1 MRTELTPEQSEQ
13 QEAFRAFA
21 DEKISPEADQYDRD
35 ERIPA
40 ETLKRLAE
48 KGYSGATIPK
58 ENGGSGMDMITYGL
72 LCEEIGR
79 GSASLLSLITIQT
92 MVSQAIL
99 KWGDDSQKAQWLPKM
114 GKGEILC
121 SFALTE
127 PEIGSDAKNVGTSA
141 VLSDGTYLLNGR
153 KKWISGGQ
161 IADLFLIIAQCDGAP
176 AAFLVERD
184 TPGFFT
190 EPIGDMMGFRSA
202 MLAEIRMEDCRIP
215 EENLL
220 GRIGFG
226 FSHVAGTS
234 LDFGR
239 YSVAWGC
246 VGLARACL
254 EASLDYTEKRKQF
267 GVYLKEHQLIQGMI
281 ADMITN
287 LKAARML
294 CIHAGHLKDSGDPSV
309 IMETSVAKYFASR
322 IAVKAAMDAVQIH
335 GANGCSSQYPVQRYM
350 RDAKVMEI
358 IEGSNQ
364 IQQTLIAK
372 YGYLIK
378 D

>member
-13 QEAFRAFA
+13 QEAFRAFT
-21 DEKISPEADQYDRD
+21 DEEIVPYADQYDRD

-40 ETLKRLAE
+40 EMLKKLAE
-48 KGYSGATIPK
+48 KGYSGATIPE
-58 ENGGSGMDMITYGL
+58 ENGSGMDMITYGL

-99 KWGDDSQKAQWLPKM
+99 KWGDDSQKARWLPRM
-114 GKGEILC
+114 AVGEILC

-141 VLSDGTYLLNGR
+141 ILSDGSYLLNGR

-176 AAFLVERD
+176 TAFLVERD

-202 MLAEIRMEDCRIP
+202 MLAELRMEDCRVP

-239 YSVAWGC
+239 YSIAWGC

-267 GVYLKEHQLIQGMI
+267 GVYLKKHQLIQGMI

-294 CIHAGHLKDSGDPSV
+294 CIHAGNLKDSGDPSV

-322 IAVKAAMDAVQIH
+322 IAMKAAMDAVQIH